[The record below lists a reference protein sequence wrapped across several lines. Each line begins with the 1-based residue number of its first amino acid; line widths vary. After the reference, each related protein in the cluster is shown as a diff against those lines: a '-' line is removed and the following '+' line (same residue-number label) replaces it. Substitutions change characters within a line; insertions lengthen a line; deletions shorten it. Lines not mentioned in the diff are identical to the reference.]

1 MYKEI
6 GAFDAKARFSELL
19 RGVSEGQRYMMS
31 VRGKPVADLI
41 PSQANPLAD
50 ARLAMDALR
59 KLPMALAWIFE
70 RTSLDSAGG
79 HTTE

>member
-19 RGVSEGQRYMMS
+19 RGVSEGQRYTIS
-31 VRGKPVADLI
+31 VRGKPVADLV

-50 ARLAMDALR
+50 ARLAMEALR
-59 KLPMALAWIFE
+59 KLPKVKGVGDDE
-70 RTSLDSAGG
+70 VSAMIREGR
-79 HTTE
+79 E